1 MADRTSVPRYCL
13 LSEDQLQVLNTAGI
27 NTILANT
34 AGSLYDFVNYP
45 FSNIYNERI
54 GQPCIFNPS
63 LNYISAS
70 DISFVAATPTEIFP
84 SIHSVAGG
92 FMSRFAPGEIIT
104 ITGSASNDGA
114 YTIDSKPGS
123 VSNLVIILADTE
135 ILIDPNQLPGG
146 TSGQWNDW
154 FPTANPTYITR
165 PITDQYDLEIY
176 PHLQVPKYL
185 GVAGLTPIYWLWV
198 RLRKPVGDITDKI
211 FLGKF
216 YFGPMRAFTRR
227 PQFPIKRTV
236 EFAGARLE
244 TEYGQVW
251 AAKRGHRKNFSADM
265 DQMSEIAW
273 LQMQKIRQATAGG
286 YQPFIFIE
294 DELRTVYGTG
304 LNGRPYVDM
313 VRLPAKFK
321 VTQNIAGNPDDDM
334 QNYDVDFSLDCDPI
348 GYLDL

>member
-1 MADRTSVPRYCL
+1 MFWTNAKIVKCL
-13 LSEDQLQVLNTAGI
+13 YT
-27 NTILANT
+27 
-34 AGSLYDFVNYP
+34 
-45 FSNIYNERI
+45 NIYLPDGN
-54 GQPCIFNPS
+54 
-63 LNYISAS
+63 
-70 DISFVAATPTEIFP
+70 AA
-84 SIHSVAGG
+84 
-92 FMSRFAPGEIIT
+92 
-104 ITGSASNDGA
+104 
-114 YTIDSKPGS
+114 
-123 VSNLVIILADTE
+123 
-135 ILIDPNQLPGG
+135 PNQLPGG